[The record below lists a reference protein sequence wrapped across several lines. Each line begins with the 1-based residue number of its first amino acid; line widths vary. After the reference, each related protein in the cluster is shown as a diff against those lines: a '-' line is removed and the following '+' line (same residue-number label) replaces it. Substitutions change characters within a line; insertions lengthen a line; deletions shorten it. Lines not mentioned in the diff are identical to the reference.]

1 MNKRI
6 SFAILLL
13 GIAALPAALAF
24 AQGAPSASSPGS
36 EGLRVESQRSEQ
48 VPDKEKLSRS
58 ADAVAGMQKVLGEVL
73 KHVET
78 ARRERDIVKLNCI
91 NEKLTQ
97 VKALLKI
104 AEQSY
109 IGLQEAVARGA
120 EDGAQHE
127 FAKIGI
133 AKQRVSEL
141 RAEAEQC
148 IGQLAYVVDEKTVV
162 TVETPEGLPDVTTN
176 PPLILPMV
184 FNPPVLS
191 PAQ

>member
-1 MNKRI
+1 MNQR
-6 SFAILLL
+6 FALALLLL
-13 GIAALPAALAF
+13 GSSGLPVASAF
-24 AQGAPSASSPGS
+24 AQAQPAVSSSGA
-36 EGLRVESQRSEQ
+36 EGLRIESQGSAQES
-48 VPDKEKLSRS
+48 DKEKLSRS
-58 ADAVAGMQKVLGEVL
+58 KDRLLRMQQTLGVVL
-73 KHVET
+73 KHVEV
-78 ARRERDIVKLNCI
+78 ARKARDIIKLNCLGD
-91 NEKLTQ
+91 KLTQ

-133 AKQRVSEL
+133 ARQRLDGL

-148 IGQLAYVVDEKTVV
+148 IGQAAYFVDEKTVV

-176 PPLILPMV
+176 PPLVEPMV
-184 FNPPVLS
+184 INPPVLS
-191 PAQ
+191 PAN